1 MKLQRL
7 LVGVVALLCTAQQI
21 SAATIGYTTT
31 PASAVTLQGGV
42 TENSRLMKTP
52 SADFVAASG
61 DTATQFAIYV
71 NGGSGADS
79 TVAFGLYNDA
89 STTDPSAAVLR
100 YSDTM
105 VITAAMK
112 ASPGWYTKTI
122 SQSLT
127 SFAGQTLRLAVAG
140 VDAGTLAIGA
150 DSGAGTSSTS
160 PGTHTLITPF
170 GETTFNS
177 TVLIGAYITVTSS
190 SSTVVNPINGKGGA
204 AAAPITLQ

>member
-1 MKLQRL
+1 MMKKRL
-7 LVGVVALLCTAQQI
+7 LLASALLFATLH
-21 SAATIGYTTT
+21 SLAATIGYTTT

-52 SADFVAASG
+52 SADYVAASG

-79 TVAFGLYNDA
+79 TIAFGLYNDA
-89 STTDPSAAVLR
+89 STTDPSAGVLR

-105 VITAAMK
+105 LITAAMK
-112 ASPGWYTKTI
+112 AAPGWYTKTI

-127 SFAGQTLRLAVAG
+127 SFAGQTLRLGVAG

-160 PGTHTLITPF
+160 PGTHTLPTPY

-177 TVLIGAYITVTSS
+177 TVLIGAYITVTASA
-190 SSTVVNPINGKGGA
+190 STVINPITHKGGA
-204 AAAPITLQ
+204 AASPITLQ